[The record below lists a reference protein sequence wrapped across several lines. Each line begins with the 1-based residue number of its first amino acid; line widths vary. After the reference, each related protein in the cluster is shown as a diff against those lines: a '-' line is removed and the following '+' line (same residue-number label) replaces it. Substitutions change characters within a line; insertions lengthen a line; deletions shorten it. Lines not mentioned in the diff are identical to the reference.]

1 MRAIGLVLAVAAG
14 AVAIVVAAAR
24 RVGSQTLV
32 FEPADA
38 VVQRAHGTWHR
49 MFVTDGLVE
58 RYPVLIWVLALVV
71 LGLLGLPYV
80 WLAARSLPDRG
91 WALARPVGLLLV
103 AWVAGWTVSLELAA
117 FTRGTIAL
125 AALAVATGAA
135 GIALTHRRE
144 LLAWVRER
152 WRVLVVEEAVFWTLF
167 GATALVRWSNP
178 DLWHPTLGGEKP
190 MDLAYLNAV
199 VKSTQ
204 FPPFDPWFAGG
215 QMNYYYLGFVLVG
228 VLVKA
233 TSIAPAVAYNLAVP
247 TLAAALGAAAFSAT
261 LALADTGVR
270 HARRAAPLLV
280 ALLGTILVSVVGNL
294 GELRVLADALRDEVP
309 IEWWYWNPSRVIGHP
324 LDEPGVITEFPAFT
338 YLYADLHA
346 HAMALPFTAVALA
359 LALAVLRRGTGLRDG
374 GGILLFGLLALV
386 LGALW
391 PLNTWDVPTYVVI
404 AAGALLLAQ
413 ATRHGLTGRTVATAA
428 AQAVVL
434 VGVAYLLYLPFHLRY
449 DGVFEGVAR
458 WRGSRTSVADY
469 LTIHG
474 LVLFAIASAIV
485 LDLWTARDANAVV
498 RSARLTL
505 RSWERL
511 GRVRELRRALVR
523 RRRTLTLAAWAT
535 GLAAA
540 GSVALAVVGLGV
552 PAIGLALGTVTLH
565 ALARRR
571 RRRGR
576 EARVLWQA
584 TLGLVLLALALTIA
598 VELFVARNIDVGRQ
612 NTVFKL
618 YLQVWVLWAIAA
630 AVSVGRMYEL
640 LPALPRVARAGWRVA
655 FVALLAVAAL
665 YPLLATPAKIDDRFD
680 ASVGRT
686 LDGAA
691 FMERAVFTA
700 HDVAMPLADDAEA
713 IRWFQQNVTGS
724 PVVAEVNTT
733 PTLYGWGNRYAMF
746 TGNPAII
753 GWDYHQRQQR
763 PRQHELIAQRVADV
777 QGAYRTSDPAVA
789 DRILR
794 RYGASYVVVGPLER
808 AYFPEGD
815 SKWAAGEGRFW
826 TLVHRNATVRVYRLL
841 DA

>member
-1 MRAIGLVLAVAAG
+1 
-14 AVAIVVAAAR
+14 
-24 RVGSQTLV
+24 
-32 FEPADA
+32 
-38 VVQRAHGTWHR
+38 
-49 MFVTDGLVE
+49 
-58 RYPVLIWVLALVV
+58 
-71 LGLLGLPYV
+71 
-80 WLAARSLPDRG
+80 
-91 WALARPVGLLLV
+91 
-103 AWVAGWTVSLELAA
+103 
-117 FTRGTIAL
+117 
-125 AALAVATGAA
+125 
-135 GIALTHRRE
+135 
-144 LLAWVRER
+144 
-152 WRVLVVEEAVFWTLF
+152 
-167 GATALVRWSNP
+167 
-178 DLWHPTLGGEKP
+178 
-190 MDLAYLNAV
+190 
-199 VKSTQ
+199 
-204 FPPFDPWFAGG
+204 
-215 QMNYYYLGFVLVG
+215 
-228 VLVKA
+228 
-233 TSIAPAVAYNLAVP
+233 
-247 TLAAALGAAAFSAT
+247 
-261 LALADTGVR
+261 
-270 HARRAAPLLV
+270 
-280 ALLGTILVSVVGNL
+280 
-294 GELRVLADALRDEVP
+294 
-309 IEWWYWNPSRVIGHP
+309 
-324 LDEPGVITEFPAFT
+324 
-338 YLYADLHA
+338 
-346 HAMALPFTAVALA
+346 
-359 LALAVLRRGTGLRDG
+359 
-374 GGILLFGLLALV
+374 
-386 LGALW
+386 
-391 PLNTWDVPTYVVI
+391 
-404 AAGALLLAQ
+404 
-413 ATRHGLTGRTVATAA
+413 
-428 AQAVVL
+428 
-434 VGVAYLLYLPFHLRY
+434 
-449 DGVFEGVAR
+449 
-458 WRGSRTSVADY
+458 
-469 LTIHG
+469 
-474 LVLFAIASAIV
+474 
-485 LDLWTARDANAVV
+485 
-498 RSARLTL
+498 
-505 RSWERL
+505 
-511 GRVRELRRALVR
+511 VRELRRTLVH
-523 RRRTLTLAAWAT
+523 RRRTLALAAWAT

-571 RRRGR
+571 RRRER

-598 VELFVARNIDVGRQ
+598 VELVVARNIDVGRQ

-640 LPALPRVARAGWRVA
+640 LTALPRVARAGWRIA

-680 ASVGRT
+680 TSVGRT

-700 HDVAMPLADDAEA
+700 QEVAMPLADDAEA